1 VEAVKVAPAS
11 RSPLLLGFAAFV
23 VFAAAGLHYV
33 EHLQASGD
41 EPHYLLMAGSLWQEH
56 DLDLRDNAE
65 REEYR
70 DYVPGPLE
78 PHYGWPRRDGRP
90 FPAHSPG
97 LPFLLAPAV
106 AAAGRHGAVLV
117 MALLAAGLVVE
128 ASRWGLLLSPDRED
142 VALWASLLL
151 AISPLFFYSFHV
163 YTEVPSALAAWW
175 ALRLVWERRD
185 DGRVALAALLA
196 SSLPWLHLKMA
207 PAAVVIGIVAMIR
220 LRGKRR
226 VLFAAICG
234 AMAAGLLEYFRGIH
248 GGFVGPLSIYGGA
261 SGAVATGNPVRGL
274 VGLLLDRSYGLL
286 PYAPSLVVALG
297 ATPRMARMSGGALA
311 PAMALGAAIVL
322 PAILWRQWWG
332 GMCPPARLLVPALPL
347 LACLAAVR
355 RFDRPPGLL
364 ARALVPLAGIQTA
377 LVLFAVWRPEDR
389 LLLNRTDR
397 PSRLWTA
404 LGGDFPLGDWL
415 PSVAGTNAWTG
426 PTLAWIAMLGV
437 FLAWDCWAVRS
448 QPGGH
453 TRQTPLV

>member
-1 VEAVKVAPAS
+1 MEAVKPAPVS

-23 VFAAAGLHYV
+23 VFSAAGLHYV

-41 EPHYLLMAGSLWQEH
+41 EPHYLLMARSLWQEH

-106 AAAGRHGAVLV
+106 AAAGRQGAVLV
-117 MALLAAGLVVE
+117 MALLAAALVVE
-128 ASRWGLLLSPDRED
+128 ASRWGRLLSRDREE
-142 VALWASLLL
+142 VALWAALLV

-185 DGRVALAALLA
+185 GGRVALAALLA
-196 SSLPWLHLKMA
+196 SSLPWLHVKML
-207 PAAVVIGIVAMIR
+207 PAAVVIGVVAMIR
-220 LRGKRR
+220 LRGKRLA
-226 VLFAAICG
+226 LFVAISG
-234 AMAAGLLEYFRGIH
+234 AMAACLFEYLRGIY
-248 GGFVGPLSIYGGA
+248 GGFAGPLSIYGGA
-261 SGAVATGNPVRGL
+261 SGVATSGSPLRAF

-297 ATPRMARMSGGALA
+297 GTPRMALMRRGVMA
-311 PAMALGAAIVL
+311 PAMTLGAAIML

-355 RFDRPPGLL
+355 RFGRPRCL
-364 ARALVPLAGIQTA
+364 ARALMPLVGIQAA

-397 PSRLWTA
+397 PSRLWAA
-404 LGGDFPLGDWL
+404 LGGDVPLGDWL
-415 PSVAGTNAWTG
+415 PSVAGTNAWTR
-426 PTLAWIAMLGV
+426 PTLAWIALLGAV
-437 FLAWDCWAVRS
+437 LVWDRWAIRTP
-448 QPGGH
+448 PGEDAGEA
-453 TRQTPLV
+453 PPV